1 MTPACFYWF
10 WIGKVKPLLFVEV
23 FIGNQFN
30 RRGDWGRLQQKC
42 LVRIN
47 RWWAAE
53 EKTKLFFFLCHSG
66 HVARINDQLFR
77 ERTGCGDQRN
87 QARAWPERG
96 KKADSAFS
104 VSPRV
109 KSYEGA
115 SGGSVHWVCV
125 RGQHHL
131 DKPESTCSCDWHLGL
146 HLLIK
151 LKVLKVLKVVVQEI
165 PIETLNLL
173 VKIYPAVSIFICS
186 RKHCAEL
193 PEIIKNQWN
202 FHCLC
207 CIIIQWILPGVH
219 FSLDVLLSWANQ
231 GSCAHK
237 CIRQNF

>member
-1 MTPACFYWF
+1 MRC
-10 WIGKVKPLLFVEV
+10 LLAISSTEE
-23 FIGNQFN
+23 GTGDDYN
-30 RRGDWGRLQQKC
+30 RNAWWGQTGGGRRRKRQNC
-42 LVRIN
+42 
-47 RWWAAE
+47 
-53 EKTKLFFFLCHSG
+53 FFLCHS
-66 HVARINDQLFR
+66 VAHIKTTNSLGSAQVAATKGTRL
-77 ERTGCGDQRN
+77 GLDQR
-87 QARAWPERG
+87 E

-173 VKIYPAVSIFICS
+173 VKISPAVSIFICS
-186 RKHCAEL
+186 RKHCTEL
-193 PEIIKNQWN
+193 PEEIKNQWN
-202 FHCLC
+202 FHCVF
-207 CIIIQWILPGVH
+207 CIIFQWILLEGIKAFFVDNRSPQTP
-219 FSLDVLLSWANQ
+219 S
-231 GSCAHK
+231 
-237 CIRQNF
+237 